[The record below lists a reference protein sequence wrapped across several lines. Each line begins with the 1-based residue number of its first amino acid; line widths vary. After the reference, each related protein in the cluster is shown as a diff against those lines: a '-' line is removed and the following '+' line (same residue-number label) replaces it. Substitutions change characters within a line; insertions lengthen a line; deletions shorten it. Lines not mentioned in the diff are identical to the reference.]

1 MAKLSLKTTNKVCFL
16 INESDKEAGEDLFAF
31 FPFLK
36 ESPETFLS
44 YSHLGQ
50 HSQCCLDYALE
61 SREASMN
68 EAEDLY
74 KELVSIGYNDLELIS
89 FEDLKTIK

>member
-1 MAKLSLKTTNKVCFL
+1 MNKTKVCFL
-16 INESDKEAGEDLFAF
+16 INETDKEAGKDLFAF

-36 ESPETFLS
+36 ESPGFFLS

-50 HSQCCLDYALE
+50 HSECCLAYALE
-61 SREASMN
+61 SREATMN

-89 FEDLKTIK
+89 FEDLTKLK

>member
-1 MAKLSLKTTNKVCFL
+1 MNKTKVCFL
-16 INESDKEAGEDLFAF
+16 VNESDKETQKEIFAF

-36 ESPETFLS
+36 ESPGCYLS
-44 YSHLGQ
+44 YAHLGQ

-61 SREASMN
+61 SREASIN

-89 FEDLKTIK
+89 FEDLSKLNKVN

>member
-1 MAKLSLKTTNKVCFL
+1 MNKTKVCFL
-16 INESDKEAGEDLFAF
+16 INETDKETGKDLFAF

-36 ESPETFLS
+36 ESPGFFLS

-61 SREASMN
+61 SREATMN
-68 EAEDLY
+68 EAEYLY
-74 KELVSIGYNDLELIS
+74 KELVSIGYNDLEIIS
-89 FEDLKTIK
+89 FEDLTKLK

>member
-1 MAKLSLKTTNKVCFL
+1 MNKTKVCFL
-16 INESDKEAGEDLFAF
+16 INESDKEAGKDLFAF

-36 ESPETFLS
+36 ESPGFFLS

-50 HSQCCLDYALE
+50 HSGCCLDYALE

-89 FEDLKTIK
+89 FEDLTKLK

>member
-1 MAKLSLKTTNKVCFL
+1 MNKTKVCFL

-31 FPFLK
+31 FPFLN
-36 ESPETFLS
+36 FLA

-50 HSQCCLDYALE
+50 HSGCCLDYALE
-61 SREASMN
+61 SREASLN

-74 KELVSIGYNDLELIS
+74 KELVSIGYNDLELVS
-89 FEDLKTIK
+89 FEELTKLK